1 MMTPTV
7 WSSLAA
13 ISIMVLVGYGS
24 RVLGLIVMAR
34 LTLGPNV
41 RLFIDAMSSSV
52 LIAILTPMI
61 VDGDHAT
68 RVAALAAG
76 LVAVALKSPL
86 ASIAVG
92 IACAAL
98 WRWLV

>member
-1 MMTPTV
+1 MNTPTV

-13 ISIMVLVGYGS
+13 ITIMVLIGYGS
-24 RVLGLIVMAR
+24 RVLGLIVMTR

-61 VDGDHAT
+61 VNGDHAT

-86 ASIAVG
+86 ASITVG
-92 IACAAL
+92 ILCASL
-98 WRWLV
+98 WRWLS